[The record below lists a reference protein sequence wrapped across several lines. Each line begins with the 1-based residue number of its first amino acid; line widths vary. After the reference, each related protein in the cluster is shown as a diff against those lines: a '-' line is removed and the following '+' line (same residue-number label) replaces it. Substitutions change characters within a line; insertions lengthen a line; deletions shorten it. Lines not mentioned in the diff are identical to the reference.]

1 MKPLFPNKSIHG
13 DKINLTENDKHVK
26 TEIKTV
32 EVLNS
37 FF

>member
-1 MKPLFPNKSIHG
+1 MKSLSSNKSIHG
-13 DKINLTENDKHVK
+13 DKIKLTENGNHVK